1 MTVPPSDPSG
11 TTVDPASGGDGK
23 SVSLETYQKT
33 LSAEKNA
40 KQKARELQEQLDVI
54 NAQKSVEAEHKL
66 LEEKKHLEVIENL
79 KREKLELETKTK
91 SLLQDRT
98 DSRKLN
104 SVLGLLQEKGVSLE
118 GQYLGLVP
126 LDQINIGD
134 DGSIDLTSVATVVQ
148 DFQKQHPR
156 LVASAKGFLPS
167 DKTASGAQTMSV
179 EQWAKLPT
187 LKEKEDALRSGKVM
201 KPK

>member
-11 TTVDPASGGDGK
+11 NTVDPASGGDGK

-54 NAQKSVEAEHKL
+54 NAQKNVENEQKL
-66 LEEKKHLEVIENL
+66 LDEKKHLEVIENL
-79 KREKLELETKTK
+79 KKEKLELESRTK

-104 SVLGLLQEKGVSLE
+104 SVLGLLQEKGVSLD
-118 GQYLGLVP
+118 GKYLGLLP
-126 LDQINIGD
+126 LDKINIGD

-148 DFQKQHPR
+148 EFQTEHPR
-156 LVASAKGFLPS
+156 LVAPAKAFLPS
-167 DKTASGAQTMSV
+167 DKTGHNAGNISYEA
-179 EQWAKLPT
+179 WCKLP
-187 LKEKEDALRSGKVM
+187 LKEKEDALRTGKY